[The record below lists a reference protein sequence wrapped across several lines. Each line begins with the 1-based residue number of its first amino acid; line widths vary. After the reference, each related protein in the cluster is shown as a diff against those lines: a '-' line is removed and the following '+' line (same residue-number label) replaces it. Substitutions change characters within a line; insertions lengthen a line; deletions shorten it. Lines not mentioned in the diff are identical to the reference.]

1 MGIQINGQ
9 TDTITATDG
18 SLSIQ
23 GATTFTGDLTGN
35 VTGNVTG
42 NLTGTASTATAA
54 ATAYGLSGSP
64 TLSGITSVSTTNL
77 TVNGNSYPS
86 SGPLSNRNKIINGD
100 MRIDQRNAGASVTP
114 TDAYTLDRWEIRE
127 DTDGAITAQQV
138 SEAPAGFNKSLKITV
153 TTADSSLAATQRLLV
168 DQRIEGFNTAD
179 LDFGTA
185 GAKTVTLSFWVR
197 SSLTG
202 TFGGSLIN
210 HTNNRSYPYTYSIS
224 AANTWEYKTVT
235 IAGDTSGTWETTT
248 SAGIKVYFGL
258 GVGSTYSGTAS
269 AWAASEFYSTTGA
282 VSVIGTL
289 NATWQITGVQLEAG
303 SVATPFEHRSYGDE
317 LARCQRYYETCYQQG
332 LAPGSSTSQNNI
344 LAVCP
349 GNINRGY
356 GHLQFQ
362 VKKRASATV
371 TFYSTSGAPGK
382 FRNASQG
389 TDITMSAACSFGDS
403 GISYETSAG
412 IVGVTDRLQGLYTAE
427 AEL

>member
-1 MGIQINGQ
+1 MSTIRVSNLQNASAASPAIVLDANSRATLNGLSYP
-9 TDTITATDG
+9 TEG
-18 SLSIQ
+18 SLS
-23 GATTFTGDLTGN
+23 GR
-35 VTGNVTG
+35 
-42 NLTGTASTATAA
+42 
-54 ATAYGLSGSP
+54 
-64 TLSGITSVSTTNL
+64 
-77 TVNGNSYPS
+77 
-86 SGPLSNRNKIINGD
+86 NRIINGD

-202 TFGGSLIN
+202 TFGGSLVN
-210 HTNNRSYPYTYSIS
+210 NTNNRSYPYTYSIS

-248 SAGIKVYFGL
+248 SAGIKVYFSL
-258 GVGSTYSGTAS
+258 GVGSTYSGTAG

-303 SVATPFEHRSYGDE
+303 SVATPFERRSYGQE
-317 LARCQRYYETCYQQG
+317 LSLCQRYFNTSYESSV
-332 LAPGSSTSQNNI
+332 APGTASSTNGSLTKSPDATMSYMVFGTYAFSTRMRATPTITLYN
-344 LAVCP
+344 P
-349 GNINRGY
+349 STGSSS
-356 GHLQFQ
+356 
-362 VKKRASATV
+362 ASACIRT
-371 TFYSTSGAPGK
+371 STSANIAGYIPASGAANFTPSVENVSVGAENVC
-382 FRNASQG
+382 RVHYIAS
-389 TDITMSAACSFGDS
+389 
-403 GISYETSAG
+403 
-412 IVGVTDRLQGLYTAE
+412 